1 MGFQITTP
9 TFVRHQDNHKVQDEW
24 LYHDVSHLES
34 TPDLEHYSQE
44 RVDEL
49 CFISWT
55 LVPKDVHPRR
65 RVRRATTRGRHSHR
79 ILRCWRFTAGIVL
92 LVSYV

>member
-1 MGFQITTP
+1 MSMTHCSLWLERSRCGERRGLQMGFQITTP

-49 CFISWT
+49 CSISWT
-55 LVPKDVHPRR
+55 LAYNP
-65 RVRRATTRGRHSHR
+65 
-79 ILRCWRFTAGIVL
+79 
-92 LVSYV
+92 